1 MPGPNRQRR
10 HWVGARRPPLWQPL
24 LWVLVVSL
32 TACAA
37 PTGPTEFPVLT
48 KVALDIGHTPAQP
61 GAIGARGIAEYHYNR
76 AMVEVVSAT
85 LRDLQGV
92 KPVVINAEGREIGL
106 RARTAAAASMRAD
119 ILLSFHHD
127 SVQPQY
133 VREIVLPDG
142 KLGYHS
148 PARFSG
154 FSLFVAEAGGASLQ
168 LAQALGGAL
177 LKAGFRP
184 TLHHAEEIPGENR
197 QLLDRDRGVY
207 RFPELVVLNTA
218 TQPSVLVECGVI
230 VNPDDEAQ
238 IGSAEYRRRFA
249 AAIAQGLAAYFREKP

>member
-10 HWVGARRPPLWQPL
+10 HWLWRPL

-37 PTGPTEFPVLT
+37 PTGPTGSPGLT

-106 RARTAAAASMRAD
+106 RARTEAAASMQAD
-119 ILLSFHHD
+119 VLLSFHHD

-133 VREIVLPDG
+133 LRELVLPDG

-154 FSLFVAEAGGASLQ
+154 FSLFVAEAEGPSRQ
-168 LAQALGGAL
+168 LAEALGGAL

-184 TLHHAEEIPGENR
+184 TLHHAEEILGENR
-197 QLLDRDRGVY
+197 LLLDRERGVY

-218 TQPSVLVECGVI
+218 TQPTVLVECGVI
-230 VNPDDEAQ
+230 VNPDDETQ
-238 IGSAEYRRRFA
+238 IDSTDYRRRFA
-249 AAIAQGLAAYFREKP
+249 AAIAQGLAAYHRDQR